1 MANSKEMQKLEGVKS
16 KKLLYTPVPIVRE
29 KELLLVREC
38 ADHLGPFGLTLWVVS
53 MSMPKN
59 CDTGFP
65 HGMLDNFF
73 FICVSQFLDIH
84 CRLDF
89 VYDQEFLFHIL
100 LLNTQKF
107 LFTVSASI
115 DFVYDQEFLFCILFL
130 FTVQA

>member
-1 MANSKEMQKLEGVKS
+1 MADSKKEDVKS
-16 KKLLYTPVPIVRE
+16 KKLLYTPVPIVGE

-38 ADHLGPFGLTLWVVS
+38 SDHLGPFGLTLWVVS

-73 FICVSQFLDIH
+73 ICVSQFLDVH

-100 LLNTQKF
+100 LLNTQ
-107 LFTVSASI
+107 
-115 DFVYDQEFLFCILFL
+115 EFLV
-130 FTVQA
+130 TVQALILCMTRNFYFVFCC